1 MSNLIDIIEKEGMR
15 TDLPELSI
23 GDTVKVYFKVI
34 EGNKERLQVFEG
46 IIIAFRHGSIRET
59 MTVRK
64 ISGGI
69 GVERTFPLHS
79 PKIDHIDVV
88 RHGKVR
94 RAKLYYL
101 RERSGKSA
109 KLAEVS
115 KINLFDKRG
124 NTALIFIAFC
134 NKLL

>member
-1 MSNLIDIIEKEGMR
+1 MSNLIDVIEKEGMR
-15 TDLPELSI
+15 TDLPELAI

-79 PKIDHIDVV
+79 PKIDRIDVV

-109 KLAEVS
+109 KLAEVI
-115 KINLFDKRG
+115 K
-124 NTALIFIAFC
+124 
-134 NKLL
+134 